1 MTAARPAR
9 AECFRALL
17 WLRSE
22 AGISVLVTDG
32 DGYARLL
39 SGLTKSGALAEGW
52 RGAFERAPRAAFV
65 PEVVWA
71 PDDRS
76 PTTGHRRI
84 VRADEPGTWWGLVD
98 ADGVVVTQLDDG
110 AAAGPGIPTS
120 SASKPSLVA
129 SMLRH
134 LDVTDGARVL
144 DVGTGTGWTSALLT
158 ARLGS
163 EAVTTVEVDPRISSE
178 AAHCLRSAALSPAR
192 LVVGDGLAGWP
203 EAAPYDHIHS
213 TAAVRRVP
221 RTWLEQTRP
230 GATIVTP
237 WGTPYANAGLLRLV
251 TGERGAPSYGRF
263 VANVSFMWMRAQRP
277 HAVTLPPTEPDLCGP
292 SAIDPDL
299 ALSNVDVAF
308 TIGLHVPDARY
319 VHTWDTSNPVATYRI
334 ALSDGNGSWASV
346 RYASWDAP
354 DAVRQWGTRRLWDE
368 ITSARGWWEDRGRPP
383 LTRFGLTVTA
393 RGHQE
398 TWLDEPGSAL
408 G

>member
-1 MTAARPAR
+1 MDQACS
-9 AECFRALL
+9 AEEVSDGFAP
-17 WLRSE
+17 RS
-22 AGISVLVTDG
+22 GS
-32 DGYARLL
+32 
-39 SGLTKSGALAEGW
+39 W

-65 PEVVWA
+65 PEGVWA
-71 PDDRS
+71 PDDGS
-76 PTTGHRRI
+76 LTGHRRV
-84 VRADEPGTWWGLVD
+84 VRGDEPDTWRALVD
-98 ADGVVVTQLDDG
+98 ADEVVVTQLDDG
-110 AAAGPGIPTS
+110 AEGGPGIPTS

-129 SMLRH
+129 SMLRQ

-158 ARLGS
+158 ARLGG
-163 EAVTTVEVDPRISSE
+163 EAVTTVEVDPRISAE
-178 AAHCLRSAALSPAR
+178 AAHRLKAAGLSPAR
-192 LVVGDGLAGWP
+192 LVVGDGLAGWS

-221 RTWLEQTRP
+221 RAWLEQTRP

-237 WGTPYANAGLLRLV
+237 WGTPYANAALLRLV
-251 TGERGAPSYGRF
+251 TGEPGAPSYGRF
-263 VANVSFMWMRAQRP
+263 VDNVSFMWMRAQRP
-277 HAVTLPPTEPDLCGP
+277 HAVTLPPTEPDLRGP

-319 VHTWDTSNPVATYRI
+319 VHTWDAANPPATYRI

-354 DAVRQWGTRRLWDE
+354 DAVRQWGPRRLWDE
-368 ITSARGWWEDRGRPP
+368 ITAARSWWESRGHPE
-383 LTRFGLTVTA
+383 LTRFGLTLTA
-393 RGHQE
+393 RGRQE
-398 TWLDEPGSAL
+398 TWLDDPANTVGNTR